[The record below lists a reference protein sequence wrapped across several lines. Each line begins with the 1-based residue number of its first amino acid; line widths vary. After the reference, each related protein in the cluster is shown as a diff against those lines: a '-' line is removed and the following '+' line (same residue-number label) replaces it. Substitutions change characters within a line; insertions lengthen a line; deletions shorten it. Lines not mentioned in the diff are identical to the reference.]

1 MNSIIDNLKD
11 ILQYEIFNSENIS
24 LNINDLIFLVII
36 FFVTRLVITIIRK
49 IFFRPPEDKK
59 LSHSQAYTLFKI
71 LKYFIIVAAVFIGLQ
86 SVGINLTFFVAGS
99 AALFV
104 GIGLGVQDVFKD
116 VIAGFILLFGKAVK
130 VGDVIEVEG
139 IVGRVTDID
148 FRVSKI
154 VTRDDIDMLIPN
166 TKLTNDKVINWSF
179 NNEMTRF
186 KVEVGVAYGSDVKL
200 VRDILLEVA
209 QEHPEISK
217 TKPPFVRFVDF
228 GNSSLDFELFFWSEK
243 TFRIENILSDLRF
256 KIDEQFRQNKVTIPF
271 PQRDIHIRTK

>member
-1 MNSIIDNLKD
+1 MISIIDKIKNV
-11 ILQYEIFNSENIS
+11 LQYEIFNSDNITLNIS
-24 LNINDLIFLVII
+24 DLIFVVII
-36 FFVTRLVITIIRK
+36 FFLTRLVIAIIRK
-49 IFFRPPEDKK
+49 IFFRPAERKK
-59 LSHSQAYTLFKI
+59 LSHSQAYTLFKV
-71 LKYFIIVAAVFIGLQ
+71 LKYFLVVAAVFIALQ
-86 SVGINLTFFVAGS
+86 SIGINLTFFVAGS

-116 VIAGFILLFGKAVK
+116 IIAGFILLFGKAVK

-200 VRDILLEVA
+200 VRNILMKVA
-209 QEHPEISK
+209 QEHQEIAK

-228 GNSSLDFELFFWSEK
+228 GNSSLDFELFFWSEN

-256 KIDEQFRQNKVTIPF
+256 KIDEEFRQNNVTIPF
-271 PQRDIHIRTK
+271 PQRDIHIRTR